1 MEPRILAA
9 AAIRA
14 LARQLAAASA
24 SQAGEVRPATVN
36 VLVASP
42 SRATIM
48 ESAHHLV
55 IAPVSRDTCH
65 SIAVLSVKA
74 VLATPAI
81 GTAVVSLMA
90 HATAIQYIEGALVT
104 SSAPVRTIEPMDLF
118 VWAKDCAI
126 CRASVNAQGYMRART
141 APNSQPGLSPL

>member
-1 MEPRILAA
+1 MEPRIPAV

-14 LARQLAAASA
+14 LARQRAAASA

-36 VLVASP
+36 VLAASP

-90 HATAIQYIEGALVT
+90 H
-104 SSAPVRTIEPMDLF
+104 
-118 VWAKDCAI
+118 
-126 CRASVNAQGYMRART
+126 VNAI
-141 APNSQPGLSPL
+141 